1 MPHIAAGVDFA
12 DQMASPGRRV
22 ALGPECHRDLE
33 VWRWDVDESFDAI
46 GGTLSAPMY
55 HLLERPAQRTLFS
68 DASKIA
74 VGGLRLEAGAYWRYD
89 LSAQEQSRFYRSNKS
104 VKCKDDLSINVLEV
118 LGMVVTAWV
127 IAIL

>member
-55 HLLERPAQRTLFS
+55 HLLERPAQRTLLS
-68 DASKIA
+68 DASKPA
-74 VGGLRLEAGAYWRYD
+74 VGGGGESRNCCVLALRSFRPETGSVLRIEEACNMRG
-89 LSAQEQSRFYRSNKS
+89 
-104 VKCKDDLSINVLEV
+104 
-118 LGMVVTAWV
+118 
-127 IAIL
+127 

>member
-55 HLLERPAQRTLFS
+55 HLLERPAQRTLLS
-68 DASKIA
+68 DASKPA
-74 VGGLRLEAGAYWRYD
+74 VGGGGGVSKLLRTGVKIVSPRNRFG
-89 LSAQEQSRFYRSNKS
+89 SADRGS
-104 VKCKDDLSINVLEV
+104 L
-118 LGMVVTAWV
+118 
-127 IAIL
+127 